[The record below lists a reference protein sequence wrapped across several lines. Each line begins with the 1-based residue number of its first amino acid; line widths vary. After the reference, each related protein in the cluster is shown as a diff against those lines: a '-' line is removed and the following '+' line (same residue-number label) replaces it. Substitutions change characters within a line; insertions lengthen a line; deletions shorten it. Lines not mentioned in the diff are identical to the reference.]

1 MMRPIFIHSAGQSS
15 PSVEHPRARNVR
27 DEAAAD
33 RSRAAFTLVELLVV
47 IAIIGVLSAMTVGVA
62 RLSSEKMKR
71 ERILGELNSLVTAIE
86 AYRAKFGSY
95 PPDNTVTAGANR
107 GDRSVPS
114 PLYYELTGVI
124 YRPNDKSFFSPQSN
138 EILFPTQLGTFFG
151 RNGFVNAGVVSTDA
165 GEAKPF
171 KNFLSSLK
179 PEQTGKL
186 TNFAPQVPSVTVLAV
201 PAKKPGAKAGE
212 INAWHYISTNPT
224 NNPNS
229 FDLWADF
236 VIGQQTNLVGNW
248 KQ

>member
-1 MMRPIFIHSAGQSS
+1 MNTNHNPGEPGR
-15 PSVEHPRARNVR
+15 RRNR
-27 DEAAAD
+27 W
-33 RSRAAFTLVELLVV
+33 AFTLVELLVV
-47 IAIIGVLSAMTVGVA
+47 ISIIGILSAMTVGVA
-62 RLSSEKMKR
+62 RLASEKMKR
-71 ERILGELNSLVTAIE
+71 ERIVGELNSLVTAIE
-86 AYRAKFGSY
+86 AYKAKFGSY
-95 PPDNTVTAGANR
+95 PPDNTVTAGPNR
-107 GDRSVPS
+107 ADRSVPS

-124 YRPNDKSFFSPQSN
+124 YRPNDKSFFSPQSS
-138 EILFPTQLGTFFG
+138 EILFPAQLLTFFG

-165 GEAKPF
+165 SEAKPF

-212 INAWHYISTNPT
+212 INAWHYVSTNPT

-229 FDLWADF
+229 FDLWAEF
-236 VIGQQTNLVGNW
+236 VIGQQTNLTGNW